1 MAETLEKEKMLEQT
15 NPLLNQTFVALET
28 AFTIFE
34 KKHGLKSVIP
44 KSVAV
49 PMKRDA
55 PVLIVKPKVEESAK
69 KADVKPTT
77 LITKPKESTSILKL
91 IKKKE

>member
-34 KKHGLKSVIP
+34 KRHGLKSVIP
-44 KSVAV
+44 KSMAV
-49 PMKRDA
+49 PIKRNA
-55 PVLIVKPKVEESAK
+55 PVVIKPKVEEK
-69 KADVKPTT
+69 KADVKPTI
-77 LITKPKESTSILKL
+77 ITKPKESSSILKL